1 MKKLMLSLAA
11 ATLLV
16 PAVPA
21 FAAPTYAAPR
31 DGYSQN
37 YDGAVHFDRDN
48 RRDRRYD
55 RNGRYA
61 NPRRVSRDERIWR
74 GEDGRYRCR
83 RENGTTGLIIGGAAG
98 ALAGRAI
105 DTRGERTTG
114 TIIGAV
120 AGALAGREIDR
131 GSARCQ

>member
-1 MKKLMLSLAA
+1 MKKMMLSLAA

-21 FAAPTYAAPR
+21 VAAPTYAAPS

-37 YDGAVHFDRDN
+37 YDGSAHFGRD
-48 RRDRRYD
+48 DRRYD

-61 NPRRVSRDERIWR
+61 NPRRISRDERIWR

-83 RENGTTGLIIGGAAG
+83 RENGTTGLIIGGAVG

-131 GSARCQ
+131 GSARCR

>member
-1 MKKLMLSLAA
+1 MKKLILSLAA

-21 FAAPTYAAPR
+21 LAAPSYAAPS

-37 YDGAVHFDRDN
+37 YDGTVHFGRD
-48 RRDRRYD
+48 DRRYD

-61 NPRRVSRDERIWR
+61 NPRRISRDERIWR

-131 GSARCQ
+131 GSARCR

>member
-21 FAAPTYAAPR
+21 IAAPSYAAPT

-37 YDGAVHFDRDN
+37 YDGSVHFDRDD

-61 NPRRVSRDERIWR
+61 QPRRVSRDERIWQD
-74 GEDGRYRCR
+74 EDGRYRCR
-83 RENGTTGLIIGGAAG
+83 RSNGTTGLIIGAAGG

-114 TIIGAV
+114 TILGGV
-120 AGALAGREIDR
+120 AGALLGREIDR
-131 GSARCQ
+131 GSARCR